1 MYSNMNKLNNRL
13 HRIRH
18 YTEGMFL
25 LFLIIGLM
33 TGCVAS
39 KQSRTSTPEAQPKT
53 DQGMEDA
60 NTSSQTE
67 VQPEEQS
74 VPYSAPA
81 SSRPSVSW
89 QPSFTIEDIQVKESA
104 LGLPELKVGAN
115 INTKSG
121 KVVLREV
128 IKVLA
133 GLKGMNV
140 SWTNDVDQDALVDV
154 AIVSA
159 DEDFWIALTN
169 ILRQLDYFFEFK
181 KNTIIIKYKD
191 TKRFYL
197 PMPFLTGSF
206 TSSVGGDLLGGEE
219 TSEGAMRGTL
229 SVEQKNDAI
238 DLWVTVENN
247 LDKLLCLGSTQA
259 TVSET
264 EINTEINEEISS
276 DATTSEPQ
284 PEQEQSPDQ
293 DEDRENFFYL
303 IDKPLGI
310 VTVTAPRSLLV
321 QVETYLETLK
331 KELSRQVMIEAKI
344 IEVQLDSNTQKGID
358 WSELFKDSLFTAY
371 VTFGDFGRI
380 YPKEGAKFIGRVDLF
395 KGDINLLLNFLEEH
409 GNVKVLSNPKLAL
422 LNGQPAMI
430 TVGENVHYIDN
441 VTTTIDSETKTV
453 TYTVET
459 NSILSGIGFGV
470 MASISSDDEV
480 ILHITPVTSQLQEPI
495 EYRDFGTLGGTVGL
509 PRVLLRELTTVA
521 RIKSGQLLIIGG
533 LIDEVKGSEDNKVPL
548 LGDVPLLGNVFK
560 NSRNYTNKKE
570 LIILLRPQIVGI

>member
-1 MYSNMNKLNNRL
+1 MYSNMNKSNNRL

-25 LFLIIGLM
+25 LFLIIGFM

-39 KQSRTSTPEAQPKT
+39 KQSLSKTPKAEP
-53 DQGMEDA
+53 DA

-81 SSRPSVSW
+81 PSRPSVSW
-89 QPSFTIEDIQVKESA
+89 QPSFTVEDIQVKESA

-121 KVVLREV
+121 KVVLHEV
-128 IKVLA
+128 IKAMA
-133 GLKGMNV
+133 GLKGMSV
-140 SWTNDVDQDALVDV
+140 SWTNDVDQSAMVDV
-154 AIVSA
+154 SIVNA

-191 TKRFYL
+191 TKQFYL

-206 TSSVGGDLLGGEE
+206 TSSVGGDLLGSEE
-219 TSEGAMRGTL
+219 ASEGAMRGTL
-229 SVEQKNDAI
+229 SVEQKNDAN
-238 DLWVTVENN
+238 DLWVTIENN

-259 TVSET
+259 TVSKT
-264 EINTEINEEISS
+264 EISTVSETKINAETNEVISK
-276 DATTSEPQ
+276 DTTTPEPQ
-284 PEQEQSPDQ
+284 PEQGR
-293 DEDRENFFYL
+293 DRENFFYL

-344 IEVQLDSNTQKGID
+344 IEVKLDSNTQKGID
-358 WSELFKDSLFTAY
+358 WTELFKDSLFTAH
-371 VTFGDFGRI
+371 VTFGSYGQI
-380 YPKEGAKFIGRVDLF
+380 YPRREGAKFIGRVDLI
-395 KGDINLLLNFLEEH
+395 KGNINLLLNFLEEH
-409 GNVKVLSNPKLAL
+409 GKVKVLSNPKLAL

-441 VTTTIDSETKTV
+441 VATTIESETGII

-495 EYRDFGTLGGTVGL
+495 EYRDFGSLGGTVGL

-521 RIKSGQLLIIGG
+521 KVKSGQLLIIGG
-533 LIDEVKGSEDNKVPL
+533 LIDEVKGSEGNKVPL
-548 LGDVPLLGNVFK
+548 LGDIPLLGNVFK
-560 NSRNYTNKKE
+560 NSKDYTNKRE